1 MDSISFII
9 SSSVYICL
17 SCYVFS
23 CYYYRLL
30 ACSPFC
36 SWFCYLI
43 ISLHLLPDSPLP
55 RYAPAGGDHSDGS
68 CILEPPLCDSATSP
82 PEDFRSRSVDLRSRS
97 VDLHHPQSPGLL
109 PSTHST
115 RSPTHGRSVSVSIV
129 PCSDHQVPYICAED
143 TMDAFTPSAHI
154 LAPPPVTPTTK
165 SRNKLPRTT
174 PPSSRKLLQLLPNIS
189 LTRSKSQES
198 QLANRIEEPTPRKWV
213 FNCKH

>member
-1 MDSISFII
+1 MFLVLIT
-9 SSSVYICL
+9 L
-17 SCYVFS
+17 SYWRVQHFVLF
-23 CYYYRLL
+23 R
-30 ACSPFC
+30 

-43 ISLHLLPDSPLP
+43 ISFHLPLLPDSPLH
-55 RYAPAGGDHSDGS
+55 RYTFAGGDHPEGS

-82 PEDFRSRSVDLRSRS
+82 PGDLRSRS
-97 VDLHHPQSPGLL
+97 VDLHPQSPGLL

-115 RSPTHGRSVSVSIV
+115 HSPTHGRSVSVSIV
-129 PCSDHQVPYICAED
+129 PCSDHQVPYICTED

-154 LAPPPVTPTTK
+154 LATPPATPTTK

-213 FNCKH
+213 FSCKH